1 MDTITILSVI
11 IAGFI
16 AYTILLL
23 CGIRERDRLI
33 KILRDQLSDA
43 EAREINATC
52 VARKYCQINRKL
64 QCQLDAEKVF
74 HATAIKLIPNR
85 DKSGKFTKRGSTK

>member
-1 MDTITILSVI
+1 MITVLSIVI
-11 IAGFI
+11 ACFI

-23 CGIRERDRLI
+23 CAICERDRLI
-33 KILRDQLSDA
+33 KILQNQLCDA

-74 HATAIKLIPNR
+74 HATAIKLIPDR
-85 DKSGKFTKRGSTK
+85 DKSGRFAKRGEK